1 MKTQKLMLFL
11 LSFSMAIFFISCDNN
26 NSSVKEDVEKT
37 SEEMSEMLKQEREEL
52 ATDIDKLRQK
62 ISQRTTALQKD
73 LEHASEEAKVE
84 INAQIAQLEEWGE
97 NLDEST
103 ESLGDDLSDGW
114 QNFKAETRKTM
125 KSIDQEFQKLFS
137 GSGQ

>member
-73 LEHASEEAKVE
+73 LEDASEEAKVE

-97 NLDEST
+97 NLDESA